1 MALDFFRHLKMS
13 ENHFNHRGHFV
24 FLRLKIVFFRIDG
37 LRKNGYTAALDGKG
51 VLKKLNLTY
60 KGNSW

>member
-1 MALDFFRHLKMS
+1 MS
-13 ENHFNHRGHFV
+13 ENLFNYRGHFI

-60 KGNSW
+60 KGNAWYNLNKYVL